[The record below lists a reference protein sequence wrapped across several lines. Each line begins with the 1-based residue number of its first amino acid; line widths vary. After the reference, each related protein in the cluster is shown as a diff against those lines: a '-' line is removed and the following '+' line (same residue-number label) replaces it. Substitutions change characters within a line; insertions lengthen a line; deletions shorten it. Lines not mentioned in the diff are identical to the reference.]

1 MVKTHTSP
9 MIGNV
14 EKPCFRLYK
23 NPFSNS
29 SRFPTPE
36 MAHSPARPKTSP
48 QNQCSSLNLEHTA
61 QYVEDILS
69 PSSYDRFLECLIVSF
84 IVLLVS
90 FRLLLVNFGRLL
102 VSFSVLLVNFAVLL
116 VNFRVLLVNSAV
128 PPLFYKITITNPSGQ
143 NGFNLVL

>member
-9 MIGNV
+9 MIRNV

-23 NPFSNS
+23 NQVHLTHFSNS

-36 MAHSPARPKTSP
+36 MAHSPTRPKTSP

-61 QYVEDILS
+61 QYVEDIMS
-69 PSSYDRFLECLIVSF
+69 PSSYHRFLEC
-84 IVLLVS
+84 LLVS
-90 FRLLLVNFGRLL
+90 FRLLLVNFSRLL
-102 VSFSVLLVNFAVLL
+102 VSLGVLL

-128 PPLFYKITITNPSGQ
+128 PPLFFQ
-143 NGFNLVL
+143 NNNNKSEWTKGI

>member
-1 MVKTHTSP
+1 

-23 NPFSNS
+23 NMYINS

-69 PSSYDRFLECLIVSF
+69 PSSYDRFLECL
-84 IVLLVS
+84 LVS
-90 FRLLLVNFGRLL
+90 FRL
-102 VSFSVLLVNFAVLL
+102 
-116 VNFRVLLVNSAV
+116 LLVNSAV
-128 PPLFYKITITNPSGQ
+128 PPLFFQ
-143 NGFNLVL
+143 NNNNKSEWTEWIYFGIIVTQGNDYS